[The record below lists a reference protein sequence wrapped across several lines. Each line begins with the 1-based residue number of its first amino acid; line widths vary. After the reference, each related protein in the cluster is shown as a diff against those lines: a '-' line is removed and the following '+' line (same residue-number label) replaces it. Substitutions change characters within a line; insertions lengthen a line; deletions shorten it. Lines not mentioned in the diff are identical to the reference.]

1 MSTKYIIPLTPP
13 SLNKYAGRENVW
25 EYRAEKERWKGICA
39 AYCRPRPKSPPEY
52 AQVIL
57 TFYFDNRRR
66 HDADNYQKFIL
77 DGLVTAGVIKDDDF
91 SHCQVLCKGGYD
103 KKNPRT
109 EVEVIEITD
118 ATECARLENNV
129 TRI

>member
-1 MSTKYIIPLTPP
+1 MSTKYIIPFTPP

-25 EYRAEKERWKGICA
+25 EYRAEKERWKSICA
-39 AYCRPRPKSPPEY
+39 VCCRPRPKTPPEY

-91 SHCQVLCKGGYD
+91 THCQVLCKGGYD
-103 KKNPRT
+103 KNNPRT
-109 EVEVIEITD
+109 EIEI
-118 ATECARLENNV
+118 L
-129 TRI
+129 

>member
-1 MSTKYIIPLTPP
+1 MTAKYIIPFTPP

-25 EYRAEKERWKGICA
+25 EYRAEKERWKGICI
-39 AYCRPRPKSPPEY
+39 AYCRPRPKTPPEY
-52 AQVIL
+52 ALVIL

-77 DGLVTAGVIKDDDF
+77 DGLVAAGVIMDDDF
-91 SHCQVLCKGGYD
+91 NHVQVLCKGGYD

-109 EVEVIEITD
+109 EVEINEIT
-118 ATECARLENNV
+118 E
-129 TRI
+129 IGK